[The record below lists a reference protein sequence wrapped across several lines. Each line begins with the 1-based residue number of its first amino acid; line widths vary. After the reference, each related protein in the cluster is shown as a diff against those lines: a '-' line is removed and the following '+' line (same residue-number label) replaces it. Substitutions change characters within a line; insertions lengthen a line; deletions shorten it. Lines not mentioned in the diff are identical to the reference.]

1 MSHLGDTTSMS
12 DEQHENQLDPGA
24 AIVRGFMYRALD
36 IMARD
41 LRERA
46 AEANGSLD
54 EDAVAAALASMKN
67 PKSPVMGAICRAAW
81 KDCERHF
88 ETEARRE
95 DRRAPFERLMVWP
108 FAHLLPAGGARDG
121 GKDSISRR
129 IIPGYVAAIENIV
142 GPVAFGRQQERC
154 RELVQRIRDG
164 RGGAFSWEDVYA
176 DPMARTIVDDV
187 LVTLAMEFQEFE
199 EQRDWFIGLV
209 NDAMPLPTNGAGQST
224 ALDDDSFTSMMGAM
238 YSDLARQLKTKD
250 GNAEIVARH
259 SQPAVDRVMALLKEL
274 NED

>member
-1 MSHLGDTTSMS
+1 MS
-12 DEQHENQLDPGA
+12 DDKHENELDPGA

-46 AEANGSLD
+46 AEANGKLD
-54 EDAVAAALASMKN
+54 DNAVAAALADMKN

-121 GKDSISRR
+121 GADSISRR
-129 IIPGYVAAIENIV
+129 IIPGYVAAIENII

-154 RELVQRIRDG
+154 RELVQRIRDS
-164 RGGAFSWEDVYA
+164 RGGAFSWDDVYA
-176 DPMARTIVDDV
+176 DPMAGAIVDDV
-187 LVTLAMEFQEFE
+187 LVTLAMEFQDFE
-199 EQRDWFIGLV
+199 DQRDWFIGLV
-209 NDAMPLPTNGAGQST
+209 NDSMPMPTNGEGKAT
-224 ALDDDSFTSMMGAM
+224 ALDDKSFNALMSAL
-238 YSDLARQLKTKD
+238 YSDLAQQLKTK
-250 GNAEIVARH
+250 GGIAHIVERH
-259 SQPAVDRVMALLKEL
+259 AQPAVDRLQALLKEL
-274 NED
+274 DED